1 MEKDL
6 LFDYFLFNLAKY
18 QGSDLSRELEDI
30 SMARI
35 HNILFLVCLLEGLS
49 LFQIFD
55 KFEMYRNGPREVQMM
70 ERRRYDGES
79 NYFRFNGRSFIY
91 KGGEIRLPEEYQPL
105 GAVIINSLD
114 FIKNSGLMELNDTA
128 LQDFINEQSFKD
140 RFYYYSNSR
149 TNIGSVYSNDTRT
162 MIEDRDKL
170 KSNLRQLKLKHKQ
183 CIHL

>member
-18 QGSDLSRELEDI
+18 QGSDINRELEDI
-30 SMARI
+30 SMARV
-35 HNILFLVCLLEGLS
+35 HNILFLVCLLGGLDF
-49 LFQIFD
+49 FQIFD
-55 KFEMYRNGPREVQMM
+55 EFEMYRNGPREVQLM

-79 NYFRFNGRSFIY
+79 NYFRFNGGSFIY
-91 KGGEIRLPEEYQPL
+91 KGGEIRLPEEYRLL
-105 GAVIINSLD
+105 GARIIDSLD

-128 LQDFINEQSFKD
+128 LQDFIDEQPFKE
-140 RFYYYSNSR
+140 RFYYYSNSH
-149 TNIGSVYSNDTRT
+149 TKIGSVYSNDTGT

-170 KSNLRQLKLKHKQ
+170 KSNLIQLKLKHKQ